1 MMQFFADGIVLFH
14 VGFVLFVVFGG
25 LLVLRW
31 RRVIWAHVPAVAWGA
46 LLELF
51 DWICPLTPLENEF
64 RRRAGQAGY
73 EEGFIEHYVLPLLYP
88 VNRNAGVRIALGI
101 MAIAMNVLIYSWV
114 FRQLKWS
121 PFARKRS
128 QPRSAGTSESG

>member
-1 MMQFFADGIVLFH
+1 MMRFFADGIVLFH

-31 RRVIWAHVPAVAWGA
+31 RPVMWAHVPAAAWGA
-46 LLELF
+46 LLEFF

-73 EEGFIEHYVLPLLYP
+73 EASSSITFYLCCIPSTETLTCG
-88 VNRNAGVRIALGI
+88 
-101 MAIAMNVLIYSWV
+101 S
-114 FRQLKWS
+114 
-121 PFARKRS
+121 RS
-128 QPRSAGTSESG
+128 GPWQSQSTS